1 MPNVEGMTEHL
12 NDENEVN
19 DCPFRNSSFQTPF
32 VEFDQI
38 EISPNIF
45 APATAGMFY
54 AARFD
59 PVQNCVIVL
68 ETMNCLFEG
77 IALDFE
83 KAEEM
88 LVEADGLVVVAV
100 EQAFAMQLGLVD
112 QTREMNV
119 AAEFFVWTARMQSSH
134 GGKPYVAGKG

>member
-1 MPNVEGMTEHL
+1 
-12 NDENEVN
+12 
-19 DCPFRNSSFQTPF
+19 
-32 VEFDQI
+32 
-38 EISPNIF
+38 
-45 APATAGMFY
+45 
-54 AARFD
+54 
-59 PVQNCVIVL
+59 
-68 ETMNCLFEG
+68 MNCLFEG

-83 KAEEM
+83 KAQEM

-134 GGKPYVAGKG
+134 GGKTYVACKG